1 MKSIIINTGYGDPF
15 CVSHK
20 AFLRLRDLGQTDA
33 LNELD
38 KGAYWPK
45 AAAPNEPSLN
55 QCGRLVPRNDA
66 KLVQVIKE
74 LGHEANGHAT
84 LLKIVEIPENVL
96 WVIEKRDGIEHVSEQ
111 HRTWGENEAAQTS
124 HGG

>member
-1 MKSIIINTGYGDPF
+1 M
-15 CVSHK
+15 
-20 AFLRLRDLGQTDA
+20 
-33 LNELD
+33 
-38 KGAYWPK
+38 
-45 AAAPNEPSLN
+45 
-55 QCGRLVPRNDA
+55 
-66 KLVQVIKE
+66 QVIKE
-74 LGHEANGHAT
+74 LGNEANGHAT